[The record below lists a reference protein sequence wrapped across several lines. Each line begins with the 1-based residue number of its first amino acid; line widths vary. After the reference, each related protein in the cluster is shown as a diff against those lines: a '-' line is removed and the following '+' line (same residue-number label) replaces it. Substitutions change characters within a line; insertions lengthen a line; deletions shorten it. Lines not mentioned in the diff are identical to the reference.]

1 MKTPA
6 VAASHRPFL
15 TASALAAFVA
25 ALVHSAATH
34 AAIVASVPAV
44 DFGGQSMFTTSPS
57 ADILLTNNGAA
68 SETITSVAAG
78 APFAVT
84 HACTTLAPAAS
95 CLAQVKFTPVA
106 EGAAAGALAVVS
118 GTGTISVPLAGT
130 GERSLVTHYYRSI
143 LRRAPD
149 TEGKA
154 FWEAE
159 AVRVAAL
166 GANVNETWY
175 AMAISFFG
183 SAEYA
188 AFARDDAGF
197 VEDLY
202 VTFFNRPSDDAGRA
216 WWTGQLAAGM
226 PREVVLAGFTFSPEF
241 AAFAQQLFGVTTVRK
256 EIDTVV
262 DFYRGIMSRLPDDA
276 GFTAW
281 LTAFRTAQC
290 QGSPYV
296 TTQSVAISAGF
307 TTSAEYIARARTDA
321 QYVGDL
327 YNAFL
332 RRGGDLE
339 GVLFWINEISSGRRT
354 RDQVRDAFVASPEFS
369 GRVAAMVAEGCAIA
383 GYVADFDLA
392 GTLIPAPTG
401 PAGPSMCQHLGN
413 PPPPRRGP
421 GPCGAYPIAAET
433 RSTGMTGDN
442 AIKAAWLYV
451 LEDYYPGSPRIG
463 NSIRFGLRRDNAMVF
478 RFRTGDAGLFTL
490 PRYVTMGYEE
500 QVNRGPLAPRF
511 VTLSERKCDFDYTKT
526 MADGA
531 LNGCYKTMS
540 GGDSMLGLITGTGG
554 DPAASFPY
562 CPLKPNTT
570 YYLNIRYEDAATI
583 SNRGLISCPTGV
595 NAYDTCG
602 QTIGVN

>member
-6 VAASHRPFL
+6 ATSHRHFL
-15 TASALAAFVA
+15 AASALATFVA
-25 ALVHSAATH
+25 ALIHSAPAH
-34 AAIVASVPAV
+34 AAIVASVSAV

-68 SETITSVAAG
+68 SETVSSMAAT

-84 HACTTLAPAAS
+84 HACTVLAPAAS

-106 EGAAAGALAVVS
+106 EGAAAGALAVTTAAGS
-118 GTGTISVPLAGT
+118 LSVPLAGT

-149 TEGKA
+149 AAGKA
-154 FWEAE
+154 FWDAE
-159 AVRVAAL
+159 AVRVAGL

-175 AMAISFFG
+175 AMAASFFG

-202 VTFFNRPSDDAGRA
+202 VTFFNRQPDGAGLA

-226 PREVVLAGFTFSPEF
+226 PREVALAGFTFSPEF
-241 AAFAQQLFGVTTVRK
+241 AAFAQQIFGDTTVRK

-276 GFTAW
+276 GFAAW

-290 QGSPYV
+290 QGGTYL
-296 TTQSVAISAGF
+296 TTQSAAISAGF

-321 QYVGDL
+321 QFVGDL

-339 GVLFWINEISSGRRT
+339 GVLFWIAEIGSGRRT
-354 RDQVRDAFVASPEFS
+354 RDQVRSAFLASPEFS

-383 GYVADFDLA
+383 GYVADYDLA

-401 PAGPSMCQHLGN
+401 PAGASMCEYVGL
-413 PPPPRRGP
+413 PPSPGSGP
-421 GPCGAYPIAAET
+421 GPCGAYPIAADT
-433 RSTGMTGDN
+433 CSTGMTGDN
-442 AIKAAWLYV
+442 AIKAAWLYA

-540 GGDSMLGLITGTGG
+540 GGDSMLGLITEAGG
-554 DPAASFPY
+554 DPVASFPY